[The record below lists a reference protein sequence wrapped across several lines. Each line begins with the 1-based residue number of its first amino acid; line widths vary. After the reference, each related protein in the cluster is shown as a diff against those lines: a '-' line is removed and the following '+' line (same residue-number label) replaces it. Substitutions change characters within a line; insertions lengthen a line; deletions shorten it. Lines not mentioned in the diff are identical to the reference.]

1 MNIQEQTK
9 VWKFLKDCVSRVVD
23 PTLRNVMMAEFRK
36 RAKQDW
42 GFNPDSK
49 YGVAKNES
57 VKLDD
62 WEKEFVADI
71 NDMITFKID
80 TREEKRKK
88 TMKEAKARMMQ
99 FIETGGTL
107 ADIPE
112 DICTDTIIRL
122 YHDCMQEYGDN
133 LLAEANRIIGVQQ

>member
-1 MNIQEQTK
+1 MVNYTQS
-9 VWKFLKDCVSRVVD
+9 WKFLKDCLSKVQD
-23 PTLRNVMMAEFRK
+23 PVLRNVMMAEFRK

-57 VKLDD
+57 VQLYD
-62 WEKEFVADI
+62 WEKEFVSDI
-71 NDMITFKID
+71 EKAIIYEID

-88 TMKEAKARMMQ
+88 ERKEAHARMMQ

-112 DICTDTIIRL
+112 DIRTDTITRL

-133 LLAEANRIIGVQQ
+133 LLAEADRLIATQ

>member
-9 VWKFLKDCVSRVVD
+9 AWKFLKDCVSKIQD

-36 RAKQDW
+36 RAIRDW

-49 YGVAKNES
+49 YGVAKNKS
-57 VKLDD
+57 VQLDD
-62 WEKEFVADI
+62 WEQEFVADI
-71 NDMITFKID
+71 NDHLTFKVD

-88 TMKEAKARMMQ
+88 TAKEAHARMMM
-99 FIETGGTL
+99 FIERGGQL
-107 ADIPE
+107 SDIP
-112 DICTDTIIRL
+112 DDVRTDTIKQL

-133 LLAEANRIIGVQQ
+133 LLSEADILLGATK

>member
-1 MNIQEQTK
+1 MNIQQQTK
-9 VWKFLKDCVSRVVD
+9 AWKFLKDCVSKIQD

-36 RAKQDW
+36 RAVRDW

-49 YGVAKNES
+49 YAVAKNES
-57 VKLDD
+57 VQLDD
-62 WEKEFVADI
+62 WEQELVADI
-71 NDMITFKID
+71 KDMITFKID

-88 TMKEAKARMMQ
+88 IAKEAHARMMQ

-133 LLAEANRIIGVQQ
+133 LLAEADMFL

>member
-9 VWKFLKDCVSRVVD
+9 VWKFLKDCVSKVVD

-57 VKLDD
+57 VELDD

-88 TMKEAKARMMQ
+88 TAKEAKARMMQ
-99 FIETGGTL
+99 FIESGGTL
-107 ADIPE
+107 ADIP
-112 DICTDTIIRL
+112 DDVRSDTVDKL
-122 YHDCMQEYGDN
+122 YHDCLMEYGDN

>member
-1 MNIQEQTK
+1 MVNYTQI
-9 VWKFLKDCVSRVVD
+9 WKFLKDCVSKIQD

-57 VKLDD
+57 VELDD
-62 WEKEFVADI
+62 WEKEFVSDI
-71 NDMITFKID
+71 EKANKYEID

-88 TMKEAKARMMQ
+88 TMKEAHARIMQ

-107 ADIPE
+107 ADIP
-112 DICTDTIIRL
+112 DDVRSDTVDKL
-122 YHDCMQEYGDN
+122 YHDCLMEYGDN
-133 LLAEANRIIGVQQ
+133 LLAEADRFIGAQQ

>member
-9 VWKFLKDCVSRVVD
+9 AWKFLKDCVSKVVD

-36 RAKQDW
+36 RAKQEW

-57 VKLDD
+57 VELDD

-88 TMKEAKARMMQ
+88 TAKEAHARMMQ
-99 FIETGGTL
+99 LIVSGGTL
-107 ADIPE
+107 EDIPD
-112 DICTDTIIRL
+112 DIRSDTIDKL
-122 YHDCMQEYGDN
+122 YYQCLMEYGDQIMQ
-133 LLAEANRIIGVQQ
+133 EADRFIGDAK

>member
-1 MNIQEQTK
+1 MNLQEQTK
-9 VWKFLKDCVSRVVD
+9 AWKFLKDCISKVVD

-57 VKLDD
+57 VQLDD

-71 NDMITFKID
+71 EKANKYEID

-88 TMKEAKARMMQ
+88 TMKEAKARVMQ
-99 FIETGGTL
+99 FIDTGGTL
-107 ADIPE
+107 ADIP
-112 DICTDTIIRL
+112 DDVRSDTVDKL
-122 YHDCMQEYGDN
+122 YHDCLMEYGDN
-133 LLAEANRIIGVQQ
+133 LLAEADRIIGMQQ

>member
-9 VWKFLKDCVSRVVD
+9 AWKFLKDCMSKIQD

-49 YGVAKNES
+49 YGVTKNES
-57 VKLDD
+57 VQLDD

-71 NDMITFKID
+71 KDMITFKID

-88 TMKEAKARMMQ
+88 TAKEAHARMMQ

-133 LLAEANRIIGVQQ
+133 LLAEADKLIGVQQ

>member
-1 MNIQEQTK
+1 MVNYTQS
-9 VWKFLKDCVSRVVD
+9 WKFLKDCVSKIQD
-23 PTLRNVMMAEFRK
+23 PTLRNVIMAEFRK

-49 YGVAKNES
+49 YGVAKNEP

-62 WEKEFVADI
+62 WEKEFVVDI
-71 NDMITFKID
+71 EKAIKYEID

-88 TMKEAKARMMQ
+88 TAKEVHARMMQ

-112 DICTDTIIRL
+112 DIYTDTIIRL

-133 LLAEANRIIGVQQ
+133 LLAEADRFIGVQQ

>member
-1 MNIQEQTK
+1 MVNYTQS
-9 VWKFLKDCVSRVVD
+9 WKFLKDCVSKIQD
-23 PTLRNVMMAEFRK
+23 PTLRN
-36 RAKQDW
+36 Q
-42 GFNPDSK
+42 
-49 YGVAKNES
+49 
-57 VKLDD
+57 LDD

-71 NDMITFKID
+71 EKANKYEID

-88 TMKEAKARMMQ
+88 TAKEAHARMMQ

-133 LLAEANRIIGVQQ
+133 LLTEADRIIGVQQ

>member
-9 VWKFLKDCVSRVVD
+9 AWKFLKDCVSKIQD

-36 RAKQDW
+36 RAKQEW

-57 VKLDD
+57 VELDD

-99 FIETGGTL
+99 LIITGGTL
-107 ADIPE
+107 SDIP
-112 DICTDTIIRL
+112 DNIRSNTIDKL
-122 YHDCMQEYGDN
+122 YYQCLMEYGDQIMQ
-133 LLAEANRIIGVQQ
+133 EADRFIGDAK

>member
-1 MNIQEQTK
+1 MNTQEQTK
-9 VWKFLKDCVSRVVD
+9 AWKFLKDCVSKIQD

-71 NDMITFKID
+71 KDTITFKID

-88 TMKEAKARMMQ
+88 TTKEAHARMMQ

-112 DICTDTIIRL
+112 DIRTDSIVKL
-122 YHDCMQEYGDN
+122 FYECLNEYGDQ
-133 LLAEANRIIGVQQ
+133 LIEEADKLIGKN

>member
-1 MNIQEQTK
+1 MVNYTQS
-9 VWKFLKDCVSRVVD
+9 WKFLKDCVSKIQD

-49 YGVAKNES
+49 YGIAKNES
-57 VKLDD
+57 VELDD

-71 NDMITFKID
+71 EKAIKYEID

-88 TMKEAKARMMQ
+88 TAKEAHARMMQ

-107 ADIPE
+107 ADIP
-112 DICTDTIIRL
+112 DDVRSDTVDKL
-122 YHDCMQEYGDN
+122 YHDCLMEYGHN
-133 LLAEANRIIGVQQ
+133 LLAEADRFIGVQQ

>member
-9 VWKFLKDCVSRVVD
+9 AWKFLKECVSKVQD
-23 PTLRNVMMAEFRK
+23 PVLCNFMMAEFRK
-36 RAKQDW
+36 RAIKDW

-49 YGVAKNES
+49 YGVAKNEA

-62 WEKEFVADI
+62 WEQELVADI
-71 NDMITFKID
+71 EKAIKYEID

-88 TMKEAKARMMQ
+88 IAKEAHARMMQ

-112 DICTDTIIRL
+112 DICTDTIICL

-133 LLAEANRIIGVQQ
+133 LLAEADRLIGVA

>member
-1 MNIQEQTK
+1 MVNYTQS
-9 VWKFLKDCVSRVVD
+9 WKFLKDCVSKIQD
-23 PTLRNVMMAEFRK
+23 PILRNVMMAEFRK

-71 NDMITFKID
+71 EKAIKYEID
-80 TREEKRKK
+80 TREDKRKK
-88 TMKEAKARMMQ
+88 TAKEAHARMMQ

-107 ADIPE
+107 KEIPDDIRS
-112 DICTDTIIRL
+112 DTIDKL
-122 YHDCMQEYGDN
+122 YHDC
-133 LLAEANRIIGVQQ
+133 LLEHGNNIMAEADRLLGVA

>member
-9 VWKFLKDCVSRVVD
+9 AWKFLKDCVSKIQD

-36 RAKQDW
+36 RAKQEW

-49 YGVAKNES
+49 YGIAKNES
-57 VKLDD
+57 VQLDD

-71 NDMITFKID
+71 KDMITFKID

-88 TMKEAKARMMQ
+88 TSNEAHARMLQ
-99 FIETGGTL
+99 FIEQGGCL
-107 ADIPE
+107 LDIPE
-112 DICTDTIIRL
+112 DIRTTTIEKL

-133 LLAEANRIIGVQQ
+133 LFAQADMLL

>member
-1 MNIQEQTK
+1 MVNYTQI
-9 VWKFLKDCVSRVVD
+9 WKFLKDCVSKIQD

-57 VKLDD
+57 VELDD
-62 WEKEFVADI
+62 WEKEFVSDI
-71 NDMITFKID
+71 EKAIKYEID

-88 TMKEAKARMMQ
+88 TAKEAKARMMQ
-99 FIETGGTL
+99 FIESGGTL
-107 ADIPE
+107 ADIP
-112 DICTDTIIRL
+112 DDVRSDTVDKL
-122 YHDCMQEYGDN
+122 YHDCLMEYGDN

>member
-1 MNIQEQTK
+1 MVNYTQS
-9 VWKFLKDCVSRVVD
+9 WKFLKDCVSKIQD

-36 RAKQDW
+36 RAVHDW

-49 YGVAKNES
+49 YAVAKNES
-57 VKLDD
+57 VQLDD

-71 NDMITFKID
+71 EKANKYEID

-88 TMKEAKARMMQ
+88 TAKEAHARMMQ

-107 ADIPE
+107 ADIP
-112 DICTDTIIRL
+112 DDVRSDTVDKL
-122 YHDCMQEYGDN
+122 YHDCLMEYGDN
-133 LLAEANRIIGVQQ
+133 LLAEADRIIGMQQ

>member
-1 MNIQEQTK
+1 MNLQEQTK
-9 VWKFLKDCVSRVVD
+9 AWKFLKDCVAKVVD

-36 RAKQDW
+36 RAIRDW

-57 VKLDD
+57 VELDD

-71 NDMITFKID
+71 EKAIKYEID

-99 FIETGGTL
+99 LIVSGGTL
-107 ADIPE
+107 ADIP
-112 DICTDTIIRL
+112 DDVRSDTIDKL
-122 YHDCMQEYGDN
+122 YYQCLMEYGDQIMQ
-133 LLAEANRIIGVQQ
+133 EADRFIGDAK